1 MKPRVLFNNHLLQ
14 AFTRPS
20 PIIAMLRGFRLGGRR
35 LRLHRELIQV
45 PLDALG
51 VAAHLGA
58 MGGVPSMRLG
68 TEKYP

>member
-1 MKPRVLFNNHLLQ
+1 
-14 AFTRPS
+14 
-20 PIIAMLRGFRLGGRR
+20 MLRGFRLGGRR

-58 MGGVPSMRLG
+58 VGGEFDAPWH
-68 TEKYP
+68 

>member
-1 MKPRVLFNNHLLQ
+1 VFYSTIIFSNLSP
-14 AFTRPS
+14 AIPS
-20 PIIAMLRGFRLGGRR
+20 PIVAMLRGFRLGGRR

-58 MGGVPSMRLG
+58 VGGEFDAPWH
-68 TEKYP
+68 